1 MSKEMV
7 KFEVDG
13 LPPTSNHALLQTRGG
28 RRFPSP
34 EYKEWKE
41 KVSKLKPQSIMD
53 SEWYEVEATYYF
65 PLYYKNGNVR
75 KKDHRNLNKYADD
88 EFCKLLGIDD
98 SKIKTGHDD
107 KQDCKEGEE
116 RTEWCIWAVGKTLG

>member
-1 MSKEMV
+1 MNKEEV
-7 KFEVDG
+7 QFEVGG
-13 LPPTSNHALLQTRGG
+13 LPPSSNHALLQTRSG
-28 RRFPSP
+28 RRFPSK

-41 KVSKLKPQSIMD
+41 LVGKLEPQHIVD
-53 SEWYEVEATYYF
+53 SEWYEVEVTYYF
-65 PLYYKNGNVR
+65 PLYYKNGNLR

-116 RTEWCIWAVGKTLG
+116 RTVWTVRAVG

>member
-1 MSKEMV
+1 MNKEEV
-7 KFEVDG
+7 QFEVGG
-13 LPPTSNHALLQTRGG
+13 LPPSSNHALLQTRSG
-28 RRFPSP
+28 RRFPSK

-41 KVSKLKPQSIMD
+41 LVGKLEPQHIVD
-53 SEWYEVEATYYF
+53 SEWYEVEVTYYF
-65 PLYYKNGNVR
+65 PLYYKNGNLR

-116 RTEWCIWAVGKTLG
+116 RTVWTIWAVG